1 MKGSRRS
8 KVEITIEILKCTQLP
23 IKKTKLMYA
32 ANLSWDPL
40 LSYLAKLKEKGLI
53 EEIPFQGDNNRTLT
67 LIQITKKG
75 SKFLKKYEML
85 QKELEG
91 L

>member
-1 MKGSRRS
+1 
-8 KVEITIEILKCTQLP
+8 
-23 IKKTKLMYA
+23 MYA

-40 LSYLAKLKEKGLI
+40 LSYLAKLKEKGFI
-53 EEIPFQGDNNRTLT
+53 EEIPFQGDDNRTSM

-75 SKFLKKYEML
+75 SELLKKYEML
-85 QKELEG
+85 QKELGE